1 MDLDHADPDRTAP
14 HTVSDTLADPTLDLD
29 GTSLDADRTEE
40 TTAERAVPGLGLP
53 RVATPAYLVEVRRP
67 RTPPTLFAIR
77 ATLVDAQTAA
87 AAVHPGVAE
96 VVIHEVPLP
105 CDAATLARRLGDLR
119 TWTRDGDVWRTG
131 SPLSGHP

>member
-1 MDLDHADPDRTAP
+1 MDLDVTDPDRTAQQE
-14 HTVSDTLADPTLDLD
+14 TLCPGPAP
-29 GTSLDADRTEE
+29 DADRTEE

-53 RVATPAYLVEVRRP
+53 RRSTPAYLVEVRRP

-77 ATLVDAQTAA
+77 ATLADAQAA
-87 AAVHPGVAE
+87 AEAVHPGVAE

-119 TWTRDGDVWRTG
+119 TWTREGHVWRTG
-131 SPLSGHP
+131 SPLAGHP